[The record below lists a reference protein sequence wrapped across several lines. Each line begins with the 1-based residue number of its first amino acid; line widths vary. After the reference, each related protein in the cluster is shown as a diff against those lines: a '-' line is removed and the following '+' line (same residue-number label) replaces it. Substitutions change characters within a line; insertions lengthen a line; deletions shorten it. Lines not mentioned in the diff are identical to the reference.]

1 MYVRYHTNS
10 RYPNNGF
17 KARAKIGNTPHH
29 LYQHSKQFYQG
40 VCGGTRYLGKSGT
53 AVIRSPDY
61 PGHYRKNVDCEW
73 VVRGPPGP
81 LHAICS
87 FILILSVFG
96 FFPYQSLKNWNSK
109 NRFFN
114 IQLTFQDFHCFFLQ
128 IFSPN
133 KTSRNFLI
141 KLAFLLN
148 LFLL

>member
-1 MYVRYHTNS
+1 MIYRETPHTQESSDNIMYVRYHTNS

-87 FILILSVFG
+87 FILILSVFNPG
-96 FFPYQSLKNWNSK
+96 HY
-109 NRFFN
+109 
-114 IQLTFQDFHCFFLQ
+114 LTFTFVELDLPRMVNCTGTDFVQ
-128 IFSPN
+128 IKVF
-133 KTSRNFLI
+133 I
-141 KLAFLLN
+141 
-148 LFLL
+148 